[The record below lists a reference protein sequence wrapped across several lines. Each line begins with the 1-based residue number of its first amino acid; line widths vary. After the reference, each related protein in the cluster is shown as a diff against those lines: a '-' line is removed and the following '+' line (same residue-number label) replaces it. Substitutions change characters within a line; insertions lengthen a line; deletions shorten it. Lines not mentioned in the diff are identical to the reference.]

1 LSAMSA
7 TSEGTSAA
15 PAAPAKPCA
24 AIITVAVGLN
34 VISTIAA
41 PKIRTTAR
49 NTRNAPKRWHSFA
62 PSMTRPATASEYMTI
77 PVATVVGG
85 TLNVATIPPM
95 ATGRDATLNDI
106 STWPNAMA
114 TIGTQESCAS
124 DSVCRVE
131 IVCVVMAF
139 SP

>member
-1 LSAMSA
+1 
-7 TSEGTSAA
+7 
-15 PAAPAKPCA
+15 
-24 AIITVAVGLN
+24 
-34 VISTIAA
+34 
-41 PKIRTTAR
+41 
-49 NTRNAPKRWHSFA
+49 
-62 PSMTRPATASEYMTI
+62 MTI

-85 TLNVATIPPM
+85 TLKLSTIPPM